1 MEASAITRDR
11 TVSWHDPAASAR
23 RGLELDG
30 LSYMQEI
37 VRGDVP
43 QPPMARLLGFEL
55 VEVAEGRGVFEC
67 NPGEYHFNPMNT
79 VHGGLA
85 LTMLDSAAGVAVHT
99 TLVRGQLY
107 STLETKVN
115 LVRGINA
122 DTGRIVAEA
131 QVLHRGGSTATA
143 EGTLR
148 VAETGK
154 LLAHG
159 TSTCLIL
166 GGEGR

>member
-1 MEASAITRDR
+1 MEAGTIARER
-11 TVSWHDPAASAR
+11 TVYWDDPAASAR

-30 LSYMQEI
+30 LAYMQEI

-67 NPGEYHFNPMNT
+67 DPGEHHYNPMNT

-85 LTMLDSAAGVAVHT
+85 LTMLDSATGVAVHT
-99 TLVRGQLY
+99 TLVQGQLY

-115 LVRGINA
+115 LVRGITSG
-122 DTGRIVAEA
+122 TGRIVAEA
-131 QVLHRGGSTATA
+131 RVLHRGGTTATA
-143 EGTLR
+143 EGTVR
-148 VAETGK
+148 AIDSGT

-166 GGEGR
+166 GGEAR

>member
-11 TVSWHDPAASAR
+11 TVSWHDPAVSAR

-30 LSYMQEI
+30 LSYMQEL

-67 NPGEYHFNPMNT
+67 DPGEHHYNPMNT

-85 LTMLDSAAGVAVHT
+85 LTMLDSATGVAVHT
-99 TLVRGQLY
+99 TLVQGQLY

-115 LVRGINA
+115 LVRGITSG
-122 DTGRIVAEA
+122 TGRIVAEA
-131 QVLHRGGSTATA
+131 RVLHRGGTTATA

-148 VAETGK
+148 AIDSGK

-166 GGEGR
+166 GREAR